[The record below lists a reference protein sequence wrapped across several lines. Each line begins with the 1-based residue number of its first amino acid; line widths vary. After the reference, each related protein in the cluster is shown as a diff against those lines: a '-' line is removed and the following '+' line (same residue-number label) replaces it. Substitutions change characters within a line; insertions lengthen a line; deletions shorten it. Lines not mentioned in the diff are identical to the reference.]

1 MLINSNPIVIN
12 FFRGLQCN
20 WNVTENQIYV
30 YGVYLF
36 ICLFSNKLYSRPSF
50 CIIFTAFIFNFFFT
64 FAIV

>member
-36 ICLFSNKLYSRPSF
+36 ICLFVYL
-50 CIIFTAFIFNFFFT
+50 FI
-64 FAIV
+64 